1 MCRVLC
7 AVRTIADTYAF
18 LFLFLLFLFFRC
30 LLQLPHQ
37 QLVLEVL
44 QQLHFFR
51 PNPKVVK
58 RRIEHLIEREYLERS
73 TEKTNVYRYLA

>member
-1 MCRVLC
+1 MKIMCCVMCKVL
-7 AVRTIADTYAF
+7 
-18 LFLFLLFLFFRC
+18 LLTHT